1 MRTLILL
8 TGLFFSTV
16 VSADIVLSYDGF
28 YSRMK
33 RAQQP
38 EFSDVTLAFVL
49 HQQGTEESCQP
60 IELYLQSD
68 IHHVPLSMAGNGEI
82 NLPYDEALKDSKAKL
97 IIELADNRAPC
108 ELKFLLR
115 SRMLLDKTLTGQQLQ
130 HYQQQFTGLMN
141 KLAGM
146 SRYWMPAVTGVRLE
160 FSAESGQ
167 PVLSEPALEALTRCQ
182 QSHCVIEL
190 KDLSEQ
196 AQWQFS
202 RAPVYLTP
210 FLENGR

>member
-8 TGLFFSTV
+8 TGLLFSTV
-16 VSADIVLSYDGF
+16 AAADIVLGYDGF

-49 HQQGTEESCQP
+49 HQQGSDEVCRP
-60 IELYLQSD
+60 IQLYLQSD
-68 IHHVPLSMAGNGEI
+68 IHHVSLSMAGNGEI
-82 NLPYDEALKDSKAKL
+82 NLPYDEALKDSKPKL
-97 IIELADNRAPC
+97 VIEQADNVQPC
-108 ELKFLLR
+108 ELKFLIR
-115 SRMLLDKTLTGQQLQ
+115 SRMLLDKTVTGHQLQ
-130 HYQQQFTGLMN
+130 HYQQQFTGLIN

-167 PVLSEPALEALTRCQ
+167 PVLSEPALEAFTRCQ

-190 KDLSEQ
+190 KDLPAQ